1 MLIYLQTIDTPE
13 QRSKFELLYR
23 EYRGLMFHVANR
35 ILENEQDAEDA
46 VHQAFLKIA
55 EHLDRIGEP
64 VCPKTRG
71 FVVTVAENKAIDL
84 YRRRKKN
91 PCVELD
97 ETLPGVPAPYE
108 GENVLAECIL
118 QLSARYREVLLLR
131 YGYGYSLRETA
142 DLMGVTVS
150 AATQLV
156 HRAKIKLRTLYEK
169 EERT

>member
-1 MLIYLQTIDTPE
+1 MLICLQMIDTPE
-13 QRSKFELLYR
+13 ERSNFELLYR

-35 ILENEQDAEDA
+35 ILDNEQDAEDA

-55 EHLDRIGEP
+55 EHIGRIAEP

-84 YRRRKKN
+84 YRRRKKH
-91 PCVELD
+91 PSVELD
-97 ETLPGVPAPYE
+97 ETLPGVPALYE
-108 GENVLAECIL
+108 GENVLAECL
-118 QLSARYREVLLLR
+118 LKLSARYREVLLLR
-131 YGYGYSLRETA
+131 YCYGYSLRETA

-156 HRAKIKLRTLYEK
+156 HRAKIKLRALYEK
-169 EERT
+169 EEGL

>member
-46 VHQAFLKIA
+46 VHQAFLKVA
-55 EHLDRIGEP
+55 EHMDKIGEP

-71 FVVTVAENKAIDL
+71 FVVTIAENKAIDL
-84 YRRRKKN
+84 YRRSKKH
-91 PCVELD
+91 PLVELD
-97 ETLPGVPAPYE
+97 ETLPGIPVAYE
-108 GENVLAECIL
+108 GESVLAACLL
-118 QLSARYREVLLLR
+118 QLPARYREALLLR
-131 YGYGYSLRETA
+131 YCYGYSLRETA

-150 AATQLV
+150 AATQV
-156 HRAKIKLRTLYEK
+156 IHRAKNKLRTLYEK
-169 EERT
+169 EEGL